1 MAVRPVVV
9 AIDGSEESLA
19 AVEWAARTARSH
31 DTQLLIAAAPA
42 APPRSYSVD
51 VPEPVVTNARRGMAA
66 RALDAAIRRADAA
79 VPGLAIR
86 TALLSG
92 LPPFAVVAAG
102 EDAMMLVTGARG
114 AGGFAA
120 MVLGSVCRY
129 AAMHAGC
136 PVVVVR
142 ATQAAVRREIVVGIQ
157 DAEQSSEALAFA
169 IEEARSGG
177 AELTAV
183 HAWYWSHD
191 GLGDPAGGE
200 LARAAANLAEALEPW
215 RDKYPGVPLRS
226 EVVCGHPAWVLAS
239 YSARAQLV
247 VLGRSAGPDGHDLT
261 SIQLTTL
268 DHAHGPIA
276 IVPADLF
283 VPGIRRDS
291 SSFRECMWP

>member
-9 AIDGSEESLA
+9 AVDGSEDSLF
-19 AVEWAARTARSH
+19 AVEWAATAASLH
-31 DTQLLIAAAPA
+31 DKPLLIAAAPS
-42 APPRSYSVD
+42 APPRIYGVD
-51 VPEPVVTNARRGMAA
+51 VPEPVVTNARHGMAA

-92 LPPFAVVAAG
+92 LPPFAVTAAG

-142 ATQAAVRREIVVGIQ
+142 ATQAAMRREIVVGIQ

-169 IEEARSGG
+169 LEEARSRG
-177 AELTAV
+177 AELTPMPRSPSSPRTYLFPEPAV
-183 HAWYWSHD
+183 IMTGSGNACGPSSVHRVRSRCVVSRDDCCPTGMTPSSPIWLRRVPYSCPVICCDRD
-191 GLGDPAGGE
+191 G
-200 LARAAANLAEALEPW
+200 
-215 RDKYPGVPLRS
+215 
-226 EVVCGHPAWVLAS
+226 
-239 YSARAQLV
+239 
-247 VLGRSAGPDGHDLT
+247 
-261 SIQLTTL
+261 
-268 DHAHGPIA
+268 
-276 IVPADLF
+276 
-283 VPGIRRDS
+283 
-291 SSFRECMWP
+291 